1 MMIVVMAAAMVAA
14 VCHNRSLSRAYSNR
28 SEAHY
33 VAMFHAQ
40 TAGDHSGAAYH
51 ASMLAKYQRAH
62 LFPWL
67 PVAPD
72 PPEPE

>member
-1 MMIVVMAAAMVAA
+1 MVLVMAAAMVAA
-14 VCHNRSLSRAYSNR
+14 VGHNRSLSRGYSDR

-33 VAMFHAQ
+33 LAMLHAQ
-40 TAGDHSGAAYH
+40 SAGDHAGAAYH
-51 ASMLAKYQRAH
+51 ASMLTKYQRAH